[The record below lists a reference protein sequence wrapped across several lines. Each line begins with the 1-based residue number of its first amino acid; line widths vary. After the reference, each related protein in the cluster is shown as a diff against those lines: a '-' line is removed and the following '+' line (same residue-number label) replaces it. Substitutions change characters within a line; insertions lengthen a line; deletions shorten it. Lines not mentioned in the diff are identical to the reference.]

1 MSRIFELRPSS
12 LEFERPSSTAARMPS
27 RWARMVL
34 ESFTNDGIRDRQA
47 QASHRSRNWWAAPR
61 SRRRY
66 TSRRAD
72 NGVLLQLGYRGF
84 VLSQF
89 SQLAASL
96 IQQAPK
102 IRRAVLDPL
111 EVIRIAPDPSRL
123 SFKLVSR

>member
-1 MSRIFELRPSS
+1 
-12 LEFERPSSTAARMPS
+12 
-27 RWARMVL
+27 
-34 ESFTNDGIRDRQA
+34 
-47 QASHRSRNWWAAPR
+47 
-61 SRRRY
+61 
-66 TSRRAD
+66 
-72 NGVLLQLGYRGF
+72 LGYRGF